1 MTPEKMGNEE
11 ILECCMAVLAF
22 VDLSNG
28 ENMDRMDRALEKNG
42 FPANHIYSTNSW
54 KHLPISR
61 MINFFGWLCARQGR
75 EFPMKIDDFFSA
87 EKKGTSQ
94 ARAML
99 VQAIRDI
106 KIEIS
111 LVSSS
116 NSLMS
121 SRS

>member
-42 FPANHIYSTNSW
+42 FLANHIYSTNM
-54 KHLPISR
+54 KLREISS

-87 EKKGTSQ
+87 EKNGTSQ

-111 LVSSS
+111 LVS
-116 NSLMS
+116 
-121 SRS
+121 